1 MKKASAFFALILM
14 TAALIAQ
21 VNEKN
26 TIADRSTYL
35 SEIKAQLQLKWPKNS
50 TINLVFHGHS
60 VPAGYFATPNV
71 HTLSSYPHLSLKKVK
86 KDYPWAVVNSITT
99 AIGGENSIAGA
110 KRFSTTVLSHR
121 PDVLFIDY
129 GLNDRR
135 AGLEAAKEAWEQMIE
150 EALAKGVKVILLTPT
165 PDLREDLLALGTPL
179 GKHAAQIRSLAA
191 KYKVGLVDSYQLFQD
206 LARKE
211 RLEDYMAQS
220 NHVNALGHEV
230 VANAIKRWFGI
241 ASANTPPNILW
252 IIAEDL
258 SPDLACYGHPL
269 VNTPNIDA
277 LAARGVRFTQAFVTA
292 PACTPS
298 RTALATGM
306 YQTSINA
313 HHMRYPDDLRHE
325 LPTPV
330 TPLNE
335 LLRKQSYQTANIKDK
350 LGKGKTDWSFRSDQ
364 AHYDSDHWDSL
375 SQDQPFFAVVNLRL
389 THRPFE
395 RDTVHPIDPA
405 KVYIPPYYP
414 DHSVSRRDWAA
425 YLETV
430 QLMDQQVGQVLR
442 ELNRRGFAENTIV
455 FFFSDH
461 GRPMTRAKNYH
472 FDAGT
477 HIPLIMASPEGLDWS
492 RTLPPGTVDHR
503 LLSAIDLTASTI
515 AIAGAQKP
523 NWMQGRVLLGEQTEP
538 ERSYVFCASD
548 RIGESYFKTRSVRS
562 KRYKY
567 IRNFNRDLSIN
578 GSATAYRKQM
588 HPIYHLINIYAEKS
602 WLGPYQMHLTVPMPK
617 EYLFDLQAD
626 PLEIHN
632 LASDLRKAK
641 LLAKMREEL
650 ANWQTST
657 RDYGMEEDSEA
668 LIKAFEE
675 YGIESS
681 TNRAAK
687 IKGMEQSVRDEIEKR
702 KKH

>member
-1 MKKASAFFALILM
+1 MKKAITFLGLFLMAFVLL
-14 TAALIAQ
+14 AQ
-21 VNEKN
+21 ADGKMA
-26 TIADRSTYL
+26 IADRTTYL
-35 SEIKAQLQLKWPKNS
+35 NEIKEQLQLKWPKNR

-60 VPAGYFATPNV
+60 VPAGYFVTPNV
-71 HTLSSYPHLSLKKVK
+71 QTLSSYPHLSLKKVK
-86 KDYPWAVVNSITT
+86 KIYPWAVVNSITT
-99 AIGGENSIAGA
+99 AIGGENSVAGA
-110 KRFSTTVLSHR
+110 QRFSTEVLSHR

-150 EALAKGVKVILLTPT
+150 EALEKGVKVILLTPT
-165 PDLREDLLALGTPL
+165 PDLREDLLASDTKL
-179 GKHAAQIRSLAA
+179 GKHAAQIRALAA

-206 LARKE
+206 LAKKE

-220 NHVNALGHEV
+220 NHVNALGHDI
-230 VANAIKRWFGI
+230 VANDIKRWFGL
-241 ASANTPPNILW
+241 SSKNTRPNILW

-258 SPDLACYGHPL
+258 SPDLACYGHSL
-269 VNTPNIDA
+269 VKTPNIDA

-292 PACTPS
+292 PVCTPS

-325 LPTPV
+325 LPAPV

-335 LLRKQSYQTANIKDK
+335 LLRKQGYQTANIKDK

-364 AHYDSDHWDSL
+364 AYYDTNHWDSL
-375 SQDQPFFAVVNLRL
+375 SRDQAFFAVVNLRL

-395 RDTVHPIDPA
+395 RDTVNPVDPTE
-405 KVYIPPYYP
+405 VYIPPYYP
-414 DHSVSRRDWAA
+414 DHSVSRLDWAA

-442 ELNRRGFAENTIV
+442 ELNRRGLAENTIV

-477 HIPLIMASPEGLDWS
+477 HIPLIMASPEGLNWS
-492 RTLPPGTVDHR
+492 NTLPPGTVDHR
-503 LLSAIDLTASTI
+503 LLSAIDLTATTLALS
-515 AIAGAQKP
+515 GAQKP
-523 NWMQGRVLLGEQTEP
+523 NWMQGRVLLGEQAEP
-538 ERSYVFCASD
+538 ERAYVFCASD

-567 IRNFNRDLSIN
+567 IRNFNRDFSIN

-588 HPIYHLINIYAEKS
+588 HPIYHLINIYNEKS
-602 WLGPYQMHLTVPMPK
+602 WLGPNQISLVGSMPK
-617 EYLFDLQAD
+617 EYLFDLNAD
-626 PLEIHN
+626 PLEMRS
-632 LASDLRKAK
+632 LVSDPRKAE
-641 LLAKMREEL
+641 LLAKMRREL
-650 ANWQTST
+650 ANWQAST

-668 LIKAFEE
+668 IIKAFEE
-675 YGIESS
+675 YGIQSS
-681 TNRAAK
+681 TSRAAQ
-687 IKGMEQSVRDEIEKR
+687 IKAMEQAVRDEIEDQ
-702 KKH
+702 KKY

>member
-1 MKKASAFFALILM
+1 MKKVSILYLLLLL
-14 TAALIAQ
+14 TSLLIAQ
-21 VNEKN
+21 SSPTLAV
-26 TIADRSTYL
+26 ADRATYL
-35 SEIKAQLQLKWPKNS
+35 NEVKEQLQLKWPKNR

-60 VPAGYFATPNV
+60 VPAGYFVTPDVN
-71 HTLSSYPHLSLKKVK
+71 TLAAYPQLSLKKVK
-86 KDYPWAVVNSITT
+86 KAYPWAVVNSITT
-99 AIGGENSIAGA
+99 AIGGENSLAGA
-110 KRFSTTVLSHR
+110 KRFATEVLSHR
-121 PDVLFIDY
+121 PDVVFIDY

-135 AGLEAAKEAWEQMIE
+135 AGLEAAKAAWEQMIQ
-150 EALAKGVKVILLTPT
+150 EALAKKVKVILLTPT
-165 PDLREDLLALGTPL
+165 PDQREDLLAPNSELT
-179 GKHAAQIRSLAA
+179 KHANQIRALAA
-191 KYKVGLVDSYQLFQD
+191 QYQVGLVDSYQLFQE
-206 LARKE
+206 LAKKE
-211 RLEDYMAQS
+211 KLKDYMAQS
-220 NHVNALGHEV
+220 NHVNALGHDV
-230 VANAIKRWFGI
+230 VASEIKTWFGI
-241 ASANTPPNILW
+241 PAKKGPPNILW

-258 SPDLACYGHPL
+258 SPDLACYGHSL
-269 VNTPNIDA
+269 VKTPNIDA

-325 LPTPV
+325 LPAPV

-335 LLRKQSYQTANIKDK
+335 LLRKQGYQTANIKDK

-364 AHYDSDHWDSL
+364 AYYDTNHWDSL
-375 SQDQPFFAVVNLRL
+375 SRDQAFFVVVNLRL

-395 RDTVHPIDPA
+395 RDTVNPIDPA

-430 QLMDQQVGQVLR
+430 QLMDQQVGEVLR
-442 ELNRRGFAENTIV
+442 ELNRRGLAENTIV

-477 HIPLIMASPEGLDWS
+477 HIPLIMVSPEGLGWS
-492 RTLPPGTVDHR
+492 NTLPPGTVDHR
-503 LLSAIDLTASTI
+503 LLSAIDLTATTV

-523 NWMQGRVLLGEQTEP
+523 DWMQGRVLLGEQTEP

-548 RIGESYFKTRSVRS
+548 RIGESHFKTRSVRS

-567 IRNFNRDLSIN
+567 IRNFNRDFSIN
-578 GSATAYRKQM
+578 GSATAYRRQM
-588 HPIYHLINIYAEKS
+588 HPIYHLINIYGEKS
-602 WLGPYQMHLTVPMPK
+602 WLGPNQISLVESMPK
-617 EYLFDLQAD
+617 EYLFGLNAD
-626 PLEIHN
+626 PLEMHS
-632 LASDLRKAK
+632 LASDPRKAK
-641 LLAKMREEL
+641 LLAKMRREL
-650 ANWQTST
+650 ANWQART

-668 LIKAFEE
+668 IIKTFEE
-675 YGIESS
+675 YGKQSS
-681 TNRAAK
+681 TSRAAK
-687 IKGMEQSVRDEIEKR
+687 IKAMEQSVRDEIEKR
-702 KKH
+702 KKY